1 MEEIS
6 NIKRLRL
13 HHDVVPSRSLNA
25 DALTRWKWSGC
36 DGERREFE
44 SLDADVLGE
53 VLPYL

>member
-44 SLDADVLGE
+44 SLDADLLGE